1 MCPLR
6 LVPRLFLFDEEEL
19 MPELRAQRTLN
30 RGRIPEIARY
40 ITENSTDYVFS
51 ALTAS
56 VDADMHFEA
65 FEPDG
70 PRERIGLLAIPMSA
84 RFVINDGQHRRAAIE
99 QALRDK
105 PELGDESIAVVL
117 FLDVGL
123 DRCQQMFADLNRY
136 AIRTDRSLG
145 VLYDHREETAQI
157 VRRVVFDL
165 PLFRGL
171 VDLEKSNLSPR
182 SRKLFTLSGL
192 HTATKELLDGFG
204 DLPLIQRIE
213 LARSYWEQIARQFP
227 EWQQVYEGNV
237 SAGEVRRD
245 FIHSHG
251 IILHALGKVGHNIL
265 RNSLNPE
272 DWTSDLQKL
281 RAVNW
286 SRSNASL
293 WEGRAIIGG
302 KVSKASANV
311 LLTTITIRIAL
322 GQPLSPEELTAE
334 GAFHRGDS

>member
-6 LVPRLFLFDEEEL
+6 LIPRLFLFDEEEL

-30 RGRIPEIARY
+30 RGRVPEIARY
-40 ITENSTDYVFS
+40 ITDNSKDYVFS

-56 VDADMHFEA
+56 VDADVHFGS

-70 PRERIGLLAIPMSA
+70 AGERIGLLTIPMSA

-105 PELGDESIAVVL
+105 PELGDETIAVVL

-145 VLYDHREETAQI
+145 VLYDHREEVSQI

-171 VDLEKSNLSPR
+171 VDLEKSNLSSR

-192 HTATKELLDGFG
+192 HTATKELLEGFD
-204 DLPLIQRIE
+204 DLPLIQRVE
-213 LARSYWEQIARQFP
+213 LARSFWELTAQQFP
-227 EWQQVYEGNV
+227 EWQQVYERNV
-237 SAGEVRRD
+237 SAGEIRRD
-245 FIHSHG
+245 FIHSHAVV
-251 IILHALGKVGHNIL
+251 LHAIGKVGNAIL
-265 RNSLNPE
+265 RNSLSPE
-272 DWTSDLQKL
+272 DWDVELQKL
-281 RAVNW
+281 RTLNW
-286 SRSNASL
+286 SRSNAAL
-293 WEGRAIIGG
+293 WEGRAMVGG
-302 KVSKASANV
+302 KVSKGGANV
-311 LLTTITIRIAL
+311 LLTTTTIRAAL
-322 GQPLSPEELTAE
+322 GQPLSPDELRAE
-334 GAFHRGDS
+334 DAFHQGDS